1 MPRSRKPHDLH
12 VVSTDTVTP
21 HLIRV
26 WFSGPGFDA
35 IAAREHTDAYVKLVF
50 LVAGVDYPEP
60 LDLGV
65 VQETL
70 PPEAQPVLR
79 TYTVREVDDEN
90 RRFAIDF
97 VVHGDEGVA
106 GPWATRAQPGDTLP
120 MMGPGGGY
128 SPSSDADFH
137 FLVGDET
144 ALPAISAALL
154 GMPAGA
160 RGIVYAET
168 SEPSDEVEL
177 PLPEGFEA
185 HFVRRV
191 GEDHSQ
197 LRDAVLA
204 APWPEGVVQ
213 VFAHGEAELTM
224 RGLRPY
230 FRKERAVPAALA
242 SISGYWRHGRSE
254 EAFRTW
260 KRDLAAEDAAAPV
273 AG

>member
-12 VVSTDTVTP
+12 VVSTETITP

-26 WFSGPGFDA
+26 WFTGPGFDA
-35 IAAREHTDAYVKLVF
+35 IAARTQTDAYVKLVF
-50 LVAGVDYPEP
+50 LRDGVDYPEP

-70 PPEAQPVLR
+70 PPEAQPTLR
-79 TYTVREVDDEN
+79 TYTVQQVDDEN

-97 VVHGDEGVA
+97 VVHGDEGIA
-106 GPWATRAQPGDTLP
+106 GPWAVRAQAGDKLP

-128 SPSSDADFH
+128 SPSAEADFH
-137 FLVGDET
+137 FLVADET
-144 ALPAISAALL
+144 ALPAVGAALR
-154 GMPAGA
+154 GMPTGA
-160 RGIVYAET
+160 RGVVYAET
-168 SEPSDEVEL
+168 GDPADQVAL
-177 PLPEGFEA
+177 PLPDGFEVYW
-185 HFVRRV
+185 VRRV

-204 APWPEGVVQ
+204 APWPDGVVQ
-213 VFAHGEAELTM
+213 VFAHGEAEVTM

-230 FRKERAVPAALA
+230 FRRERAVPASLA

-260 KRDLAAEDAAAPV
+260 KRDLAAEDDAASV
-273 AG
+273 A